1 MYKERKSD
9 ASDAPCARII
19 QHAASKYRFDF
30 TVLPWSLG
38 KALHAKKLPY
48 AYHASYNCENVG
60 HFPDVHNCKR
70 FYQCNIF
77 FGLPFVQNVYE
88 CENNLVF
95 SINTETCVTPEQSGR
110 SECRERDAP
119 PAKRKPQPSASLQEP
134 LKKTKAPP
142 TKAKLKPTPTPKPQ
156 SQTFR
161 KPLKKTAIPP
171 LPQPS
176 PSSSPPS
183 PKPQPEPQPLD
194 SLISQPPQDP
204 LTPAELQPKDESK
217 PGPKPETSLLSVTEP
232 LAQWHQG
239 IVIFTIYV
247 SRWMH
252 IFLSYHPYVSCSDCN
267 NHLYRYKKKL
277 SVCRRVRNN

>member
-19 QHAASKYRFDF
+19 QHAASKYGFDF

-134 LKKTKAPP
+134 LKKTKAP

-156 SQTFR
+156 SQTSR